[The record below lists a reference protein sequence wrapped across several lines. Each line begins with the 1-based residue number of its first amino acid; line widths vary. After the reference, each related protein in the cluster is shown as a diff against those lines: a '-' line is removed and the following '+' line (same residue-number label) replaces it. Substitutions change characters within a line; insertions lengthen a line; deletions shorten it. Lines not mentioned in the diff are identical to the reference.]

1 MSARADLSATAELL
15 ALTCDWTWETDA
27 EHRYTDIGEDCS
39 ALTGIKRSGIIGHS
53 RLATLDRDAASAE
66 AAASHRQT
74 LAARRPFRDFLQRVP
89 APGASCRWVSLS
101 GMPKRDAGGAFAGY
115 RGTARDVTKLI
126 ETVAPSAA
134 AVAEPVP
141 EAGRTNAE
149 RLMAALNVMQDAFV
163 YYDAEDRIVLYND
176 ALFTLYRGMEDVIR
190 PGLPVGEFID
200 TGLERGIWS
209 TDGLDAAAWREAYFE
224 RRAREP
230 DAAVTLRLSDGRW
243 LMHRELPTAD
253 GGRMGVC
260 TDITPLK
267 QREAELAEAL
277 ERSQLA
283 DAAINSVEDAVFV
296 KDCQLRFVF
305 ANEAFARLNGT
316 TVAAILGKRAA
327 DIVAPADAV
336 RFEDSERAVLASG
349 EAYEIEEDFDHAGV
363 ARSHLVRK
371 TRLETATGTAYVA
384 GFVFDISDIR
394 RRERE
399 ADEARTLLAR
409 VIETL
414 PAGVIIYDKQDRLV
428 LSNQRIKD
436 LLPALRPFTEPG
448 QTLRVAIETAH
459 DAGYFRHSGDPELDA
474 LFDADREAWIERT
487 LERYHVRQSVSER
500 RNPDGRWLRVYDTR
514 TEDGLFVGVRVD
526 ITDMKQR
533 EASLQET
540 TRENELFRTLI
551 DNVPV
556 AIYAKHP
563 DLRIAYVNQ
572 GWCDLTGFA
581 KDTAIGRTDVE
592 VFGADGEAYME
603 ADRAVLKT
611 GEMRVIE
618 ETGTDADGAP
628 NYRIARKSTMIASDG
643 SLYLIGSTTD
653 VTELKQREEELRA
666 AEQRA
671 VLADRAK
678 SEFLANM
685 SHEIRTPMNGVLGMA
700 ELLAKSDLDQKQKT
714 FTEIILKSG
723 NALLTI
729 INDILDFSKIDA
741 GQLVLDPVP
750 FNLAEAVED
759 VATLMSTRAKE
770 KDLELVVRVDPD
782 LPRMVTGDVGRLRQ
796 ILTNLVGNA
805 VKFTD
810 SGHVLADVSG
820 AVDAGRV
827 SLRFEITD
835 TGIGIASEKL
845 PTVFEKFSQ
854 ADTSA
859 TRRHEGTGLGL
870 AITARLV
877 ALMGG
882 KIGAE
887 STVGKGSTFWFTV
900 ELPVA
905 EEGARDNP
913 VAVDV
918 SGARVLVVDDNQ
930 VNRAILLEQMRS
942 WDFDACAAENGGEG
956 LAVLQAAAALGL
968 EVECVV
974 LDYQMPGMS
983 GLEVAGAIR
992 NTAGLAGTAIVLL
1005 TSVDHALTSAE
1016 FAEYGIDAQ
1025 LTKPVRSCALLDV
1038 VVEQIQHRR
1047 GRLGGLPATDSA
1059 PAEDPDKSATPAVSG
1074 FSQDSSQSNAVVG
1087 PSGGNVSHDDGAQA
1101 RPPRR
1106 AARLD
1111 ILVAEDNEVNQ
1122 LVFAQILGET
1132 PFTYEIVR
1140 NGRLAV
1146 EAHAEM
1152 QPAMILM
1159 DVSMPDM
1166 NGFEATEAIRRVEAG
1181 RGVHTPIIGVTAH
1194 ALKGD
1199 RARCTAAGMDDYLPK
1214 PISPNALL
1222 AKVYKWHETAAP
1234 RRDQGV

>member
-1 MSARADLSATAELL
+1 MSAKADISIAAELFSL
-15 ALTCDWTWETDA
+15 ACDWTWETDA
-27 EHRYTDIGEDCS
+27 DHRYTEIGDNCFI
-39 ALTGIKRSGIIGHS
+39 LTGIKPSGIIGRS
-53 RLATLDRDAASAE
+53 RLATLDRDAASTE
-66 AAASHRQT
+66 AAANHRGT
-74 LAARRPFRDFLQRVP
+74 LAARRPFRDFLQRIHV
-89 APGASCRWVSLS
+89 PGASCRWVALS
-101 GMPKRDAGGAFAGY
+101 GMPKVDADSGFAGY
-115 RGTARDVTKLI
+115 RGTARDVTALI
-126 ETVAPSAA
+126 ETIAPTAA

-141 EAGRTNAE
+141 EAGRTDAE

-163 YYDAEDRIVLYND
+163 CYDAEDRIVLYND
-176 ALFTLYRGMEDVIR
+176 ALLSLYRGMEDVIR

-200 TGLERGIWS
+200 AGLERGIWS
-209 TDGLDAAAWREAYFE
+209 TDGLDAAAWREAFFE

-230 DAAVTLRLSDGRW
+230 NTSVTLRLSDGRW
-243 LMHRELPTAD
+243 LMHRELPTHD
-253 GGRMGVC
+253 GGRMGIC
-260 TDITPLK
+260 TDITALK

-277 ERSQLA
+277 RRAHLA

-296 KDCQLRFVF
+296 KDADLRFVF
-305 ANEAFARLNGT
+305 VNETFARLNGT
-316 TVAAILGKRAA
+316 TVAAMLGKRAA
-327 DIVAPADAV
+327 DIVAPADA
-336 RFEDSERAVLASG
+336 RLFEDSERAVLASG
-349 EAYEIEEDFDHAGV
+349 ETYEVEEDFEFAGAV
-363 ARSHLVRK
+363 RSHVVRK
-371 TRLETATGTAYVA
+371 TRLQTATGTVYVA
-384 GFVFDISDIR
+384 GCVFDVTDIR

-414 PAGVIIYDKQDRLV
+414 PAGVIIYDKDDRLL
-428 LSNQRIKD
+428 LSNKRIQES
-436 LLPALRPFTEPG
+436 LPALRPFIEPG
-448 QTLRVAIETAH
+448 QTLRLAIETAH
-459 DAGYFRHSGDPELDA
+459 DAGYFRHSGDPEVDA
-474 LFDADREAWIERT
+474 LYDVDREAWIERT
-487 LERYHVRQSVSER
+487 LQRYHVGHSVSER
-500 RNPDGRWLRVYDTR
+500 RNPDGRWFRIYDTR

-526 ITDMKQR
+526 ITDMKER
-533 EASLQET
+533 EASLQEAT
-540 TRENELFRTLI
+540 LENELFRTLI

-572 GWCDLTGFA
+572 GWCDLTGLA
-581 KDTAIGRTDVE
+581 KDTAVGRTDAE
-592 VFGADGEAYME
+592 VFGADGEAYMA
-603 ADRAVLKT
+603 ADREVLET

-618 ETGTDADGAP
+618 ETGIGADGAP
-628 NYRIARKSTMIASDG
+628 SYRIARKSTMIASDG

-653 VTELKQREEELRA
+653 VTELKQREEDLRA

-700 ELLAKSDLDQKQKT
+700 ELLAKSHLDQKQKT
-714 FTEIILKSG
+714 FTDIILKSG

-750 FNLAEAVED
+750 FSLAEAVED
-759 VATLMSTRAKE
+759 VATLMSTRAQE
-770 KDLELVVRVDPD
+770 KDLELIVRVDPD
-782 LPRMVTGDVGRLRQ
+782 LPRTVIGDVGRLRQ
-796 ILTNLVGNA
+796 ILTNLIGNA

-810 SGHVLADVSG
+810 SGYVLADVSG
-820 AVDAGRV
+820 LVEDGQV
-827 SLRFEITD
+827 VLRFDITD
-835 TGIGIASEKL
+835 TGIGIAQEKL

-854 ADTSA
+854 GDASS

-887 STVGKGSTFWFTV
+887 SAVGEGSTFWFVV
-900 ELPVA
+900 ELPVS
-905 EEGARDNP
+905 EERPRIDPAP
-913 VAVDV
+913 VDV

-942 WDFDACAAENGGEG
+942 WDFDACAAENGSEG
-956 LAVLQAAAALGL
+956 LAVLEAAAALDIA
-968 EVECVV
+968 VDCVV
-974 LDYQMPGMS
+974 LDYQMPGMN
-983 GLEVAGAIR
+983 GLEVAAAIR
-992 NTAGLAGTAIVLL
+992 KTAGIDKVAIILL

-1025 LTKPVRSCALLDV
+1025 LTKPVRSSALRDV
-1038 VVEQIQHRR
+1038 LRDHIQYRR
-1047 GRLGGLPATDSA
+1047 GRARDLPGTTHAPAEEPDLVAPFAGSA
-1059 PAEDPDKSATPAVSG
+1059 PAKPSSRQHAAVRVLEENMSDDHRVRVEPA
-1074 FSQDSSQSNAVVG
+1074 
-1087 PSGGNVSHDDGAQA
+1087 
-1101 RPPRR
+1101 RR
-1106 AARLD
+1106 SRVD

-1152 QPAMILM
+1152 QPSIILM
-1159 DVSMPDM
+1159 DVSMPEM
-1166 NGFEATEAIRRVEAG
+1166 NGLEATAAIRQAEASDEV
-1181 RGVHTPIIGVTAH
+1181 RTPIIGVTAH

-1199 RARCTAAGMDDYLPK
+1199 RARCMEAGMDDYLPK

-1222 AKVYKWHETAAP
+1222 AKVYKWRETAAL
-1234 RRDQGV
+1234 RREPGV